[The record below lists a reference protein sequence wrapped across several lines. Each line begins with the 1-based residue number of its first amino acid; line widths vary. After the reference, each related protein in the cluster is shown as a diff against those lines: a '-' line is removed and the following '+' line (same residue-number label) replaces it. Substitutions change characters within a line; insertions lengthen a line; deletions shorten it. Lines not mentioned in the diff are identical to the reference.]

1 MAAHARSQHNGFR
14 HIEIYGIAMS
24 SIEEKFLETFGEEPD
39 LVAAAPGRVNLI
51 GEHIDYSEGFVLPFA
66 IKDRTMVAARKRDDS
81 TVRVASAQR
90 RNKIV
95 TVDIADVKPGL
106 KGEWERYALGV
117 LWSMGVTPGVD
128 LMIDG
133 HVPLGAGLSSSA
145 ALECSVATAMNH
157 LFDMGFNLEELARLT
172 QKAEN
177 QYVGVP
183 CGIMDQSVSLM
194 ATNGFAL
201 LLDCRDLST
210 RNIPFDVASHGL
222 ELLII
227 DTQAHHALTD
237 GGYAERRASCES
249 VAAKLHVKSMR
260 ELTITQLDSSRD
272 LLSETEYIRAR
283 HAITEM
289 KRVLD
294 CVEALSS
301 GDFVKVGQLLNQS
314 HLSLRDDYNVSCPEL
329 NAAVEASLVAGAL
342 GSRMVGGGFGGS
354 AIALIQ
360 ASKTSET
367 IGVVEKAFADKK
379 FKAPRFFTSLPS
391 QGAELLSR
399 R

>member
-1 MAAHARSQHNGFR
+1 
-14 HIEIYGIAMS
+14 MS
-24 SIEEKFLETFGEEPD
+24 TIEEKFLEAFGEEPD
-39 LVAAAPGRVNLI
+39 IVAAAPGRVNLI

-66 IKDRTMVAARKRDDS
+66 IKDRTLVAVRKRDDS
-81 TVRVASAQR
+81 TVRIASVQR
-90 RNKIV
+90 RNKIAV
-95 TVDIADVKPGL
+95 VDIKDVKPGL

-117 LWSMGVTPGVD
+117 LWSMGVTSGLD
-128 LMIDG
+128 LIIDG
-133 HVPLGAGLSSSA
+133 NVPLGAGLSSSA
-145 ALECSVATAMNH
+145 ALECSVATAINH
-157 LFDMGFNLEELARLT
+157 LFDLGFSLEELARLT

-194 ATNGFAL
+194 ATQGFAL

-210 RNIPFDVASHGL
+210 RNIPFDVASHNL

-249 VAAKLHVKSMR
+249 VAVKLGVKSMR
-260 ELTITQLDSSRD
+260 ELTLNQLE
-272 LLSETEYIRAR
+272 SEREQLTDTEYIRAR
-283 HAITEM
+283 HAVSEM
-289 KRVLD
+289 TRVLD
-294 CVEALSS
+294 CVEALAL
-301 GDFVKVGQLLNQS
+301 GDFARVGQLLNQS
-314 HLSLRDDYNVSCPEL
+314 HASLRDDYTVSCPEL
-329 NAAVEASLVAGAL
+329 NTAVDASIAAGAL

-354 AIALIQ
+354 AIALIEV
-360 ASKTSET
+360 SKTAQT
-367 IGVVEKAFADKK
+367 IHAIEKAFAENE

-391 QGAELLSR
+391 QGAEILAR

>member
-1 MAAHARSQHNGFR
+1 MSQ
-14 HIEIYGIAMS
+14 IEK
-24 SIEEKFLETFGEEPD
+24 KFLETFGAEPD

-51 GEHIDYSEGFVLPFA
+51 GEHIDYSDGFVLPFA
-66 IKDRTMVAARKRDDS
+66 IKDRTLVAARIRNDS
-81 TVRVASAQR
+81 TVRIASAQR
-90 RNKIV
+90 RNKNV
-95 TVDIADVKPGL
+95 TVDINQVKPGL

-117 LWSMGVTPGVD
+117 LWALGVKKGVD
-128 LMIDG
+128 LLIDG
-133 HVPLGAGLSSSA
+133 NVPLGAGLSSSA

-157 LFDMGFNLEELARLT
+157 LFDLGFNLEELARLT

-194 ATNGFAL
+194 ATQGSAL
-201 LLDCRDLST
+201 LLDCRDLT
-210 RNIPFDVASHGL
+210 TKNIPFDVASSGL

-249 VAAKLHVKSMR
+249 VVAKLGITSLR
-260 ELTITQLDSSRD
+260 ELSMEQLESSRA
-272 LLSETEYIRAR
+272 LLTETEFVRAR
-283 HAITEM
+283 HAVSEM
-289 KRVLD
+289 KRVLE
-294 CVEALSS
+294 CVVALRNS
-301 GDFVKVGQLLNQS
+301 DFEKVGHLINQS
-314 HLSLRDDYNVSCPEL
+314 HASLRDDYTVSCPEL
-329 NAAVEASLVAGAL
+329 DTAVDAALSAGAL

-360 ASKTSET
+360 ASKSAET
-367 IGVVEKAFADKK
+367 IKVIEKAFSSKG

>member
-1 MAAHARSQHNGFR
+1 
-14 HIEIYGIAMS
+14 MS

-66 IKDRTMVAARKRDDS
+66 IKDRTLVAARERDDS
-81 TVRVASAQR
+81 IVRVASAQR
-90 RNKIV
+90 RNKII
-95 TVDIADVKPGL
+95 TVDINEVKPGL

-117 LWSMGVTPGVD
+117 LWSMGVKSGVD
-128 LMIDG
+128 LLIDG

-157 LFDMGFNLEELARLT
+157 LFDMGFSLEELARLT

-249 VAAKLHVKSMR
+249 VAAKLGVKSMR
-260 ELTITQLDSSRD
+260 ELTIEQLDSSRD
-272 LLSETEYIRAR
+272 KLSESEYIRAR
-283 HAITEM
+283 HAVTEM

-294 CVEALSS
+294 CVEALASE
-301 GDFVKVGQLLNQS
+301 DFTQVGQLLNQS
-314 HLSLRDDYNVSCPEL
+314 HNSLRDDYTVSCPEL
-329 NAAVEASLVAGAL
+329 DTAVEASLAAGAL
-342 GSRMVGGGFGGS
+342 GARMVGGGFGGS

-360 ASKTSET
+360 ASKTSQT
-367 IGVVEKAFADKK
+367 ISAVEKAFADKK

-391 QGAELLSR
+391 QGAELLAR
-399 R
+399 G

>member
-1 MAAHARSQHNGFR
+1 MSQ
-14 HIEIYGIAMS
+14 IEK
-24 SIEEKFLETFGEEPD
+24 KFLETFGAEPD

-51 GEHIDYSEGFVLPFA
+51 GEHIDYSDGFVLPFA
-66 IKDRTMVAARKRDDS
+66 IKDRTLVAARKRNDS
-81 TVRVASAQR
+81 TVRIASAQR

-95 TVDIADVKPGL
+95 TVDISTVKPGL

-117 LWSMGVTPGVD
+117 LWALGVKEGVD
-128 LMIDG
+128 LLIDG

-157 LFDMGFNLEELARLT
+157 LFDLGYNLEELARLT

-194 ATNGFAL
+194 ATQGSAL
-201 LLDCRDLST
+201 LLDCRDLT
-210 RNIPFDVASHGL
+210 TKNIPFDVASSGL

-249 VAAKLHVKSMR
+249 VVAKLGITSLR
-260 ELTITQLDSSRD
+260 ELSMEQLENSRG
-272 LLSETEYIRAR
+272 LLTETEFVRAR
-283 HAITEM
+283 HAVTEM
-289 KRVLD
+289 KRVLE
-294 CVEALSS
+294 CVDALSKS
-301 GDFVKVGQLLNQS
+301 DFEKVGQLINQS
-314 HLSLRDDYNVSCPEL
+314 HASLRDDYTVSCPEL
-329 NAAVEASLVAGAL
+329 DTAVEAALAAGAL

-360 ASKTSET
+360 ASKTTET
-367 IGVVEKAFADKK
+367 IKAVEKAFASKG

>member
-1 MAAHARSQHNGFR
+1 
-14 HIEIYGIAMS
+14 MS
-24 SIEEKFLETFGEEPD
+24 SIEEKFLESFGHEPD

-51 GEHIDYSEGFVLPFA
+51 GEHIDYSDGFVLPFA
-66 IKDRTMVAARKRDDS
+66 IKDRTLVAARKRDDS
-81 TVRVASAQR
+81 TVRIASVQR
-90 RNKIV
+90 RNKV
-95 TVDIADVKPGL
+95 VAVDIKDVKPGL

-117 LWSMGVTPGVD
+117 LWSLGVNHGVD
-128 LMIDG
+128 LLIDG

-157 LFDMGFNLEELARLT
+157 LFDMGYNLEELARLT

-194 ATNGFAL
+194 ATRGSAL

-210 RNIPFDVASHGL
+210 RNIPFDVASSGL

-249 VAAKLHVKSMR
+249 AVAKLGITSLR
-260 ELTITQLDSSRD
+260 ELSMEQLQASRSV
-272 LLSETEYIRAR
+272 LTATEFIRVR
-283 HAITEM
+283 HAVSEM

-294 CVEALSS
+294 CVDALSNS
-301 GDFVKVGQLLNQS
+301 DFVKVGHLINQS
-314 HLSLRDDYNVSCPEL
+314 HASLRDDYTVSCPEL
-329 NAAVEASLVAGAL
+329 DTAVDAANAAGAL

-354 AIALIQ
+354 AIALIR

-367 IGVVEKAFADKK
+367 IKAIEKAFSDKG

-391 QGAELLSR
+391 QGAELISR

>member
-1 MAAHARSQHNGFR
+1 MSQ
-14 HIEIYGIAMS
+14 IEK
-24 SIEEKFLETFGEEPD
+24 KFLETFGVEPD

-51 GEHIDYSEGFVLPFA
+51 GEHIDYSDGFVLPFA
-66 IKDRTMVAARKRDDS
+66 IKDRTLVAARKRNDS
-81 TVRVASAQR
+81 TVRIASAQR

-95 TVDIADVKPGL
+95 TVDISKVKPGL

-117 LWSMGVTPGVD
+117 LWALGVNEGVD
-128 LMIDG
+128 LLIDG

-157 LFDMGFNLEELARLT
+157 LFDLGFNLEELARLT

-194 ATNGFAL
+194 ATQGSAL

-210 RNIPFDVASHGL
+210 KNIPFDVASSGL

-249 VAAKLHVKSMR
+249 VVAKLGITSLR
-260 ELTITQLDSSRD
+260 ELSMEQLENSRG
-272 LLSETEYIRAR
+272 LLTETEFVRAR
-283 HAITEM
+283 HAVTEM
-289 KRVLD
+289 KRVLE
-294 CVEALSS
+294 CVDALSKS
-301 GDFVKVGQLLNQS
+301 EFEKVGELINQS
-314 HLSLRDDYNVSCPEL
+314 HASLRDDYTVSCPEL
-329 NAAVEASLVAGAL
+329 DSAVEAALAAGAL

-360 ASKTSET
+360 ASKTTET
-367 IGVVEKAFADKK
+367 IKAVEKAFASKG

>member
-1 MAAHARSQHNGFR
+1 MSQ
-14 HIEIYGIAMS
+14 IEK
-24 SIEEKFLETFGEEPD
+24 KFLETFGAEPD

-51 GEHIDYSEGFVLPFA
+51 GEHIDYSDGFVLPFA
-66 IKDRTMVAARKRDDS
+66 IKDRTLVAARKRGDS
-81 TVRVASAQR
+81 TVRIASAQR

-95 TVDIADVKPGL
+95 TVDISKVKPGL

-117 LWSMGVTPGVD
+117 LWALGVKEGVD
-128 LMIDG
+128 LLIDG

-157 LFDMGFNLEELARLT
+157 LFDLGFNLEELARLT

-194 ATNGFAL
+194 ATQGSAL
-201 LLDCRDLST
+201 LLDCRDLT
-210 RNIPFDVASHGL
+210 TKNIPFDVASSGL

-237 GGYAERRASCES
+237 GGYAERRSSCES
-249 VAAKLHVKSMR
+249 VVAKLGITSLR
-260 ELTITQLDSSRD
+260 ELSMEQLENSRG
-272 LLSETEYIRAR
+272 LLTETEFVRAR
-283 HAITEM
+283 HAVTEM
-289 KRVLD
+289 KRVLE
-294 CVEALSS
+294 CVEALSNS
-301 GDFVKVGQLLNQS
+301 DFEKVGQLINQS
-314 HLSLRDDYNVSCPEL
+314 HTSLRDDYTVSCPEL
-329 NAAVEASLVAGAL
+329 DTAVEAALAAGAL

-360 ASKTSET
+360 ASKTTET
-367 IGVVEKAFADKK
+367 IKAVEKAFSSKG

>member
-1 MAAHARSQHNGFR
+1 MSQ
-14 HIEIYGIAMS
+14 IEK
-24 SIEEKFLETFGEEPD
+24 KFLETFGVEPD

-51 GEHIDYSEGFVLPFA
+51 GEHIDYSDGFVLPFA
-66 IKDRTMVAARKRDDS
+66 IKDRTLVAARKRNDS
-81 TVRVASAQR
+81 TVRIASAQR

-95 TVDIADVKPGL
+95 TVDISKVKPGL

-117 LWSMGVTPGVD
+117 LWALGVKAGVD
-128 LMIDG
+128 LLIDG

-157 LFDMGFNLEELARLT
+157 LFELGFNLEELARLT

-177 QYVGVP
+177 KYVGVP

-194 ATNGFAL
+194 ATQGSAL

-210 RNIPFDVASHGL
+210 KNIPFDVASSGL

-249 VAAKLHVKSMR
+249 AVAKLGITSLR
-260 ELTITQLDSSRD
+260 ELTMEQLEKSRG
-272 LLSETEYIRAR
+272 LLTETEFVRAR
-283 HAITEM
+283 HAVTEM

-294 CVEALSS
+294 CVQALSDS
-301 GDFVKVGQLLNQS
+301 NFALVGELINQS
-314 HLSLRDDYNVSCPEL
+314 HASLRDDYTVSCPEL
-329 NAAVEASLVAGAL
+329 DTAVDAALAAGAL

-360 ASKTSET
+360 ASKTTET
-367 IGVVEKAFADKK
+367 IRAIEKAFSSKG

>member
-1 MAAHARSQHNGFR
+1 MSV
-14 HIEIYGIAMS
+14 IEK
-24 SIEEKFLETFGEEPD
+24 KFLEIFGKEPD

-51 GEHIDYSEGFVLPFA
+51 GEHIDYSDGFVLPFA
-66 IKDRTMVAARKRDDS
+66 IKDRTLVAARKRDDS
-81 TVRVASAQR
+81 TIRIASMQR
-90 RNKIV
+90 RNKVV
-95 TVDIADVKPGL
+95 TVDISRVKPGL

-117 LWSMGVTPGVD
+117 VWSMGVKTGVD
-128 LMIDG
+128 LLIDG

-157 LFDMGFNLEELARLT
+157 LFDMGFTLEELARLT

-194 ATNGFAL
+194 ATQGSAL

-210 RNIPFDVASHGL
+210 KNIPFDVAASGL

-237 GGYAERRASCES
+237 GGYAERRASCEA
-249 VAAKLHVKSMR
+249 VVAKLAIASLR
-260 ELTITQLDSSRD
+260 ELSMEQLEASRS
-272 LLSETEYIRAR
+272 LLTDTEYLRAR
-283 HAITEM
+283 HAVTEM

-294 CVEALSS
+294 CVDALTSS
-301 GDFVKVGQLLNQS
+301 DFVRVGQLLNQS
-314 HLSLRDDYNVSCPEL
+314 HASLRDDYAVSCPEL
-329 NAAVEASLVAGAL
+329 DTAVDAALSAGAL

-360 ASKTSET
+360 AVKTTET
-367 IGVVEKAFADKK
+367 IKMIEKAFSDRG

-391 QGAELLSR
+391 QGAEIISR

>member
-1 MAAHARSQHNGFR
+1 
-14 HIEIYGIAMS
+14 MS

-117 LWSMGVTPGVD
+117 LWSMGVTSGVD
-128 LMIDG
+128 LLIDG

-301 GDFVKVGQLLNQS
+301 GNFVKVGQLLNQS

-329 NAAVEASLVAGAL
+329 NAAVEASLAAGAL

-354 AIALIQ
+354 AIALIK

>member
-1 MAAHARSQHNGFR
+1 
-14 HIEIYGIAMS
+14 MS

-117 LWSMGVTPGVD
+117 LWSMGVTSGVD
-128 LMIDG
+128 LLIDG

-301 GDFVKVGQLLNQS
+301 GNFVKVGQLLNQS

-329 NAAVEASLVAGAL
+329 NAAVEASLAAGAL

>member
-1 MAAHARSQHNGFR
+1 
-14 HIEIYGIAMS
+14 MS

-95 TVDIADVKPGL
+95 TVDISDVKPGL

-117 LWSMGVTPGVD
+117 LWSMGVTSGVD

-294 CVEALSS
+294 CVKALSS

>member
-1 MAAHARSQHNGFR
+1 
-14 HIEIYGIAMS
+14 MS

-66 IKDRTMVAARKRDDS
+66 IKDRTLVAVRKRDDS
-81 TVRVASAQR
+81 IVRVASAQR
-90 RNKIV
+90 RNKIIS
-95 TVDIADVKPGL
+95 VDINEVKPGL

-117 LWSMGVTPGVD
+117 LWSMGVKSGVD
-128 LMIDG
+128 LLIDG

-157 LFDMGFNLEELARLT
+157 LFDMGFSLEELARLT

-249 VAAKLHVKSMR
+249 VAAKLGVKSMR
-260 ELTITQLDSSRD
+260 ELTKEQLDSSRD
-272 LLSETEYIRAR
+272 KLSESEYIRAR
-283 HAITEM
+283 HAVTEM

-294 CVEALSS
+294 CVEALASE
-301 GDFVKVGQLLNQS
+301 DFTQVGQLLNQS
-314 HLSLRDDYNVSCPEL
+314 HNSLRDDYTVSCPEL
-329 NAAVEASLVAGAL
+329 DTAVEASLAAGAL
-342 GSRMVGGGFGGS
+342 GARMVGGGFGGS

-360 ASKTSET
+360 ASKTSQT
-367 IGVVEKAFADKK
+367 ISAVEKAFADKK

-399 R
+399 G

>member
-1 MAAHARSQHNGFR
+1 MSQ
-14 HIEIYGIAMS
+14 IEK
-24 SIEEKFLETFGEEPD
+24 KFLETFGAEPD

-51 GEHIDYSEGFVLPFA
+51 GEHIDYSDGFVLPFA
-66 IKDRTMVAARKRDDS
+66 IKDRTLVAARKRNDS
-81 TVRVASAQR
+81 TVRIASAQR

-95 TVDIADVKPGL
+95 TVDISRVKPGL

-117 LWSMGVTPGVD
+117 LWALGVKEGVD
-128 LMIDG
+128 LLIDG

-157 LFDMGFNLEELARLT
+157 LFDLGFNLEELARLT

-194 ATNGFAL
+194 ATQGSAL
-201 LLDCRDLST
+201 LLDCRDLT
-210 RNIPFDVASHGL
+210 TKNIPFDVASSRL

-237 GGYAERRASCES
+237 GGYAERRASCDS
-249 VAAKLHVKSMR
+249 VVAKLG
-260 ELTITQLDSSRD
+260 ITSLRD
-272 LLSETEYIRAR
+272 LMMQQLENSRGLLTETEFVRAR
-283 HAITEM
+283 HAVTEM
-289 KRVLD
+289 KRVIE
-294 CVEALSS
+294 CVQALSDS
-301 GDFVKVGQLLNQS
+301 NFALVGELINQS
-314 HLSLRDDYNVSCPEL
+314 HASLRDDYTVSCPEL
-329 NAAVEASLVAGAL
+329 DKAVDAALAAGAL
-342 GSRMVGGGFGGS
+342 GARMVGGGFGGS

-360 ASKTSET
+360 ASKTTET
-367 IGVVEKAFADKK
+367 IKTIEKAFSSKK

-391 QGAELLSR
+391 QGAELISR

>member
-1 MAAHARSQHNGFR
+1 
-14 HIEIYGIAMS
+14 MS
-24 SIEEKFLETFGEEPD
+24 RVEEKFLEIFGEEPD

-51 GEHIDYSEGFVLPFA
+51 GEHIDYSDGFVLPFA
-66 IKDRTMVAARKRDDS
+66 IKDRTFVAARKRGDS
-81 TVRVASAQR
+81 TVRIASAQR
-90 RNKIV
+90 RNKVV
-95 TVDIADVKPGL
+95 TVDINRVKPGL

-117 LWSMGVTPGVD
+117 LWSLGVKDGVD

-145 ALECSVATAMNH
+145 ALECSVATALNH
-157 LFDMGFNLEELARLT
+157 LFDLGFNLEELARLT

-177 QYVGVP
+177 KYVGVP

-194 ATNGFAL
+194 ATQGSAL

-210 RNIPFDVASHGL
+210 KNIPFNVASSGL

-249 VAAKLHVKSMR
+249 AVAKLGITSLR
-260 ELTITQLDSSRD
+260 DLTLEKLQESAS
-272 LLSETEYIRAR
+272 LLSETEFIRVR
-283 HAITEM
+283 HAVTEM

-294 CVEALSS
+294 CVDALSAS
-301 GDFVKVGQLLNQS
+301 EFEKVGQLINQS
-314 HLSLRDDYNVSCPEL
+314 HISLRDDYTVSCPEL
-329 NAAVEASLVAGAL
+329 DTAVDAALNAGAL

-360 ASKTSET
+360 ASRTTET
-367 IGVVEKAFADKK
+367 IKAIEKAFSAKR

>member
-1 MAAHARSQHNGFR
+1 MNQ
-14 HIEIYGIAMS
+14 IEK
-24 SIEEKFLETFGEEPD
+24 KFLETFGVEPD

-51 GEHIDYSEGFVLPFA
+51 GEHIDYSDGFVLPFA
-66 IKDRTMVAARKRDDS
+66 IKDRTLVAARKRNDS
-81 TVRVASAQR
+81 TVRIASAQR

-95 TVDIADVKPGL
+95 TVDISKVKPGL

-117 LWSMGVTPGVD
+117 LWALGVKEGVD
-128 LMIDG
+128 LLIDG

-157 LFDMGFNLEELARLT
+157 LFDLGFNLEELARLT

-194 ATNGFAL
+194 ATQGSAL

-210 RNIPFDVASHGL
+210 KNIPFDVASSGL

-249 VAAKLHVKSMR
+249 VVAKLGITSLR
-260 ELTITQLDSSRD
+260 ELSMEQLENSRG
-272 LLSETEYIRAR
+272 LLSETEFVRAR

-289 KRVLD
+289 KRVLE
-294 CVEALSS
+294 CVDALSKS
-301 GDFVKVGQLLNQS
+301 EFEKVGELINQS
-314 HLSLRDDYNVSCPEL
+314 HASLRDDYTVSCPEL
-329 NAAVEASLVAGAL
+329 DSAVEAALAAGAL

-360 ASKTSET
+360 ASKTTET
-367 IGVVEKAFADKK
+367 IKAVEKAFASKG

>member
-1 MAAHARSQHNGFR
+1 MSQ
-14 HIEIYGIAMS
+14 IEKKS
-24 SIEEKFLETFGEEPD
+24 LETFGAEPD

-51 GEHIDYSEGFVLPFA
+51 GEHIDYSDGFVLPFA
-66 IKDRTMVAARKRDDS
+66 IKDRTLVAARIRNDS
-81 TVRVASAQR
+81 TIRIASAQR

-95 TVDIADVKPGL
+95 TVDISKVKPGL

-117 LWSMGVTPGVD
+117 LWALGVKDGVD
-128 LMIDG
+128 LLIDG

-157 LFDMGFNLEELARLT
+157 LFDLGFNLEELARLT

-194 ATNGFAL
+194 ATQGSAL
-201 LLDCRDLST
+201 LLDCRDLT
-210 RNIPFDVASHGL
+210 TKNIPFDVASSGL

-249 VAAKLHVKSMR
+249 VVAKLGITSLR
-260 ELTITQLDSSRD
+260 ELSMEQLENSRG
-272 LLSETEYIRAR
+272 LLTETEFVRAR
-283 HAITEM
+283 HAVTEM
-289 KRVLD
+289 KRVLE
-294 CVEALSS
+294 CVTALSNS
-301 GDFVKVGQLLNQS
+301 DFEKVGQLINQS
-314 HLSLRDDYNVSCPEL
+314 HASLRDDYTVSCPEL
-329 NAAVEASLVAGAL
+329 DTAVEAALAAGAL

-360 ASKTSET
+360 ASKTTET
-367 IGVVEKAFADKK
+367 IKAVEKAFASKG

>member
-1 MAAHARSQHNGFR
+1 
-14 HIEIYGIAMS
+14 
-24 SIEEKFLETFGEEPD
+24 
-39 LVAAAPGRVNLI
+39 
-51 GEHIDYSEGFVLPFA
+51 
-66 IKDRTMVAARKRDDS
+66 
-81 TVRVASAQR
+81 
-90 RNKIV
+90 
-95 TVDIADVKPGL
+95 VKPGL

-117 LWSMGVTPGVD
+117 LWALGVKEGVD
-128 LMIDG
+128 LLIDG

-157 LFDMGFNLEELARLT
+157 LFDLGFNLEELARLT

-177 QYVGVP
+177 KYVGVP

-194 ATNGFAL
+194 ATQGSAL
-201 LLDCRDLST
+201 LLDCRDLSSK
-210 RNIPFDVASHGL
+210 NIPFDVASSGL

-249 VAAKLHVKSMR
+249 VVAKLGITSLR
-260 ELTITQLDSSRD
+260 ELSMEQLENSRG
-272 LLSETEYIRAR
+272 LLTETEFVRAR
-283 HAITEM
+283 HAVTEM

-294 CVEALSS
+294 CVQALSDS
-301 GDFVKVGQLLNQS
+301 NFALVGELINQS
-314 HLSLRDDYNVSCPEL
+314 HASLRDDYTVSCPEL
-329 NAAVEASLVAGAL
+329 DAAVDAALAAGAL

-360 ASKTSET
+360 ASKTTET
-367 IGVVEKAFADKK
+367 IKAVEKTFASKG